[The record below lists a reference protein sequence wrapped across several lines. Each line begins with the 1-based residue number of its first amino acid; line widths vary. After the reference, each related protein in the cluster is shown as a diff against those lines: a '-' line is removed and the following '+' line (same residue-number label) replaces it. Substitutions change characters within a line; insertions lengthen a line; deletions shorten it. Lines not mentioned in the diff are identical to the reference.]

1 MEENIG
7 DGIMNLR
14 QQLKFYKMKAARWLI
29 KLITKDTFVLIT
41 RETLEAKQQV
51 EKRALEQVLRLH
63 QDLSRL
69 GAVHKNLNK
78 FRSNSEFHIK
88 ELIQTISRENS
99 KQETIAM
106 SVNHILGQMQDI
118 MSGKGYNPE
127 QRWVVFNPA
136 MSMQN
141 ERTLHDKQ

>member
-1 MEENIG
+1 MEKNFRKRMMRLRIRFFKWLVKFFTSNEYLVLHKDHIQTIINQHNNLYENLQKHVENIIIENKG
-7 DGIMNLR
+7 Y
-14 QQLKFYKMKAARWLI
+14 QS
-29 KLITKDTFVLIT
+29 TF
-41 RETLEAKQQV
+41 
-51 EKRALEQVLRLH
+51 
-63 QDLSRL
+63 
-69 GAVHKNLNK
+69 KNLQG

-141 ERTLHDKQ
+141 ERTLHNKQ